1 MPETETMT
9 LGSAYSKPSACSTLL
24 AQSYRKHSIPSS
36 QGPCPSAWLPSALP
50 WRIFFQSLLLPSGKQ
65 RVTEEPP
72 RNRTSQERWR

>member
-1 MPETETMT
+1 MPGTETMT
-9 LGSAYSKPSACSTLL
+9 LGSAYSKPSASSTLL
-24 AQSYRKHSIPSS
+24 ALAQCCRKYSIPSS

-72 RNRTSQERWR
+72 RS